1 MSITLAS
8 IAGKLD
14 ILSIDVIENE
24 ILPKMGIHT
33 LMALRMVN
41 HKFREM
47 VSKYLGIKTDTI
59 EYLAVVFQDG
69 KAYSISARKFS
80 MIQCFCDFEKKF
92 NWPLSYDINK
102 GVVHKW
108 SCYQTMVIVQQN
120 GCVCSYIKNG
130 SSWSN
135 PQKPQLVFENNAIL
149 SQWLYDTYVEDI
161 NQKDEEEDEED
172 EDIDNDVY
180 IYFHKNGVQINF
192 ISFHDLYANY
202 EEVVTTKIFKFLNK
216 CEKQSKYCKIS
227 V

>member
-8 IAGKLD
+8 IADKLD

-24 ILPKMGIHT
+24 ILTKMGIHT

-69 KAYSISARKFS
+69 KAYSISANKYS
-80 MIQCFCDFEKKF
+80 MIKYFSDFEKKF
-92 NWPLSYDINK
+92 NWTRSNDINM

-108 SCYQTMVIVQQN
+108 SCYQTMVIVEQG
-120 GCVCSYIKNG
+120 GCVYSYIKNG
-130 SSWSN
+130 YSWSN
-135 PQKPQLVFENNAIL
+135 PQKPQLVFEDNSIL
-149 SQWLYDTYVEDI
+149 SEWLYDTYVEDI
-161 NQKDEEEDEED
+161 RKDEQEN
-172 EDIDNDVY
+172 EDIDNHVY
-180 IYFHKNGVQINF
+180 IYFYKNGVEISF
-192 ISFHDLYANY
+192 ISFHGLFSDN
-202 EEVVTTKIFKFLNK
+202 EEVVKTKISKFLNK

>member
-24 ILPKMGIHT
+24 ILPKMAIHT

-69 KAYSISARKFS
+69 KAYSISANKYSMTKCFS
-80 MIQCFCDFEKKF
+80 DFEKKF

-102 GVVHKW
+102 GVVHTW
-108 SCYQTMVIVQQN
+108 SCYQTMVIVEQG
-120 GCVCSYIKNG
+120 GCVYSYIKNG
-130 SSWSN
+130 YSWCN
-135 PQKPQLVFENNAIL
+135 PYKPQLVFEDNSIL
-149 SQWLYDTYVEDI
+149 SEWLYDTYVEDI
-161 NQKDEEEDEED
+161 NQKNEEEDD

-192 ISFHDLYANY
+192 ISFHGFESEY
-202 EEVVTTKIFKFLNK
+202 EEVVKTKILKFLNR